1 MTHRAV
7 VATAAASVLLL
18 ALTLAGCAPEDGDET
33 ATSPSAASSATPSS
47 GSPSPGASGSGSPSA
62 TPTPSTAVGAAAVPE
77 DCEAPL
83 SDVVKEQL
91 EGIPLNDPANG
102 GELGAQPDGS
112 LVCLWR
118 YPQADTTFLE
128 TTYQPM
134 NRGPALELLNQLAA
148 EEGFTC
154 YTPDGGTRCEK
165 TWESEQYPV
174 TNGRTL
180 FWRDDLL
187 IDTWY
192 SNLAPSG
199 YTSSIVSAIWPTG

>member
-1 MTHRAV
+1 MAHRVV
-7 VATAAASVLLL
+7 VAAAAASVLLL
-18 ALTLAGCAPEDGDET
+18 TTALGGCAPEGYDRSVTTPT
-33 ATSPSAASSATPSS
+33 ADAGTTPSPVAS
-47 GSPSPGASGSGSPSA
+47 DSPSPSPTS
-62 TPTPSTAVGAAAVPE
+62 TPTAVVGAAAVPE

-83 SDVVKEQL
+83 SDGVLAQL

-102 GELGAQPDGS
+102 GELGPQPDGS

-128 TTYQPM
+128 TSYVPM
-134 NRGPALELLNQLAA
+134 NRGPALDLLNRLAA
-148 EEGFTC
+148 DEGFTC
-154 YTPDGGTRCEK
+154 YTPDAGTRCEK
-165 TWESEQYPV
+165 TWENEQYPV
-174 TNGRTL
+174 MDGRTL

-199 YTSSIVSAIWPTG
+199 YTSSIVSTIWPES